1 MFLRCLL
8 LGLLFAR
15 IRAYFS
21 EERSPEESKVQPP
34 TVVVAILARNSAHS
48 LPYYLGALERLN
60 YPKDRISVWWV
71 FLRAQ
76 SGGALRTMLMLAVHA
91 FFLGCVKFCAVITS
105 VCGDPVNI
113 ERNSTEVCLIS
124 TSQQLKNLRDEIFLF
139 LLLLSSL
146 SVHLLGPAPGS
157 FLFSSIGSSRWLQPK
172 NLLGVLLA
180 CQKLTGSC
188 WGLSLLSPSVQQL
201 GLEQFSVPPPSSTLH
216 NLPSRSGAGSFGG
229 SFWKA

>member
-71 FLRAQ
+71 FLRGPLRL
-76 SGGALRTMLMLAVHA
+76 SPGVSHPALRTMLMLTVHA
-91 FFLGCVKFCAVITS
+91 FFF
-105 VCGDPVNI
+105 
-113 ERNSTEVCLIS
+113 
-124 TSQQLKNLRDEIFLF
+124 F
-139 LLLLSSL
+139 
-146 SVHLLGPAPGS
+146 
-157 FLFSSIGSSRWLQPK
+157 
-172 NLLGVLLA
+172 
-180 CQKLTGSC
+180 
-188 WGLSLLSPSVQQL
+188 
-201 GLEQFSVPPPSSTLH
+201 
-216 NLPSRSGAGSFGG
+216 
-229 SFWKA
+229 

>member
-71 FLRAQ
+71 FLWGPRRL
-76 SGGALRTMLMLAVHA
+76 SPGVSRPALRTMLMLTVHA
-91 FFLGCVKFCAVITS
+91 FCFFFRLCEVLCCNNFYF
-105 VCGDPVNI
+105 GDPVNI
-113 ERNSTEVCLIS
+113 GRNSTEVCL
-124 TSQQLKNLRDEIFLF
+124 TSAFQQFKNLRDEIFL

-146 SVHLLGPAPGS
+146 LSLCT
-157 FLFSSIGSSRWLQPK
+157 FW
-172 NLLGVLLA
+172 VLL
-180 CQKLTGSC
+180 QG
-188 WGLSLLSPSVQQL
+188 PSS
-201 GLEQFSVPPPSSTLH
+201 FPPSAPLD
-216 NLPSRSGAGSFGG
+216 GSNQRICLECC
-229 SFWKA
+229 